1 MTELP
6 TPATVRV
13 EPETLMTDVV
23 ADEYEKFPGIEPF
36 TVGAVT
42 VNGESPTVLETLLQE
57 PKVGV
62 PLPMVRDSV
71 TWAAAE

>member
-1 MTELP
+1 MTEVP

-23 ADEYEKFPGIEPF
+23 ADAYVKPPGSEPV
-36 TVGAVT
+36 TVGGVT

-57 PKVGV
+57 EKVGV
-62 PLPMVRDSV
+62 ALPMVRVSV
-71 TWAAAE
+71 TSAAAE